1 MRVAGEHHVE
11 ADRRIV
17 HAVVQPG
24 ARRVVTELGELVG
37 DELGEEAREH
47 RVARRWLGLGLGLG
61 WVRDRVG
68 VSVRVRVSVSVRVW
82 VWVS

>member
-11 ADRRIV
+11 ADRRVV

-37 DELGEEAREH
+37 DELSEEAREH
-47 RVARRWLGLGLGLG
+47 RVARRWLGLGLG